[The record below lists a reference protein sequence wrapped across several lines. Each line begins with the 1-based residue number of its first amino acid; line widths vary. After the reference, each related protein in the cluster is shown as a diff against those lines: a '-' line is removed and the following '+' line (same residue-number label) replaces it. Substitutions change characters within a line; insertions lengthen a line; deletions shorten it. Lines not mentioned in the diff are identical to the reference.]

1 MALIGQP
8 RILFLDEPTLGL
20 DVLARQELWQVI
32 RSLQGK
38 VTILLTTHYMEEA
51 QALSDRVCIMNQGR
65 RQALGTPE
73 KLIRQTGTDRLED
86 AFLRIVTGGTAQ

>member
-1 MALIGQP
+1 
-8 RILFLDEPTLGL
+8 
-20 DVLARQELWQVI
+20 
-32 RSLQGK
+32 
-38 VTILLTTHYMEEA
+38 MEEA

-73 KLIRQTGTDRLED
+73 ELIRQTGTDRLED